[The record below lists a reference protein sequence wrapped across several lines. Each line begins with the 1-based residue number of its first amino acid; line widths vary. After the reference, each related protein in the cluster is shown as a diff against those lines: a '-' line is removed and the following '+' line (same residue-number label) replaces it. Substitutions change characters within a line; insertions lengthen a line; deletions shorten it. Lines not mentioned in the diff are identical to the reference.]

1 MSLKSL
7 PALKV
12 SFFFSHLPVFRF
24 FVSPDPRSEPIRLQ
38 NIECL
43 LSLSRSLA
51 IVLEIL
57 KITLEQLC
65 QQLTNNFIIVFTG
78 PYFGHDLCPIIF
90 QQKYLLYSLSIT
102 FLGLT
107 PGLAACSLL
116 AMSLIK
122 YWIVSL
128 LVWWFSLIY
137 FPQDFLWTFFQ
148 MWHLLQTILQFMWSG
163 SHRIMSLERCVM
175 LQWTASL
182 DLVTSTACHADI
194 IHPAEGK

>member
-1 MSLKSL
+1 MSLKSF

-24 FVSPDPRSEPIRLQ
+24 FISPDPRSEV
-38 NIECL
+38 
-43 LSLSRSLA
+43 SSLA
-51 IVLEIL
+51 HTLGMTLVLFSAEVL
-57 KITLEQLC
+57 ALF
-65 QQLTNNFIIVFTG
+65 NVD
-78 PYFGHDLCPIIF
+78 YFPWFDTWT
-90 QQKYLLYSLSIT
+90 S
-102 FLGLT
+102 
-107 PGLAACSLL
+107 SLL

-182 DLVTSTACHADI
+182 DLMTSTACHADI
-194 IHPAEGK
+194 IHPAEGKW